1 MQQVSLQQQQQQL
14 LLSQQQS
21 AAQQQQVGQINVNQN
36 DQQLL
41 ISNGTG
47 GVSMQNGY
55 LMHNSPGGGSS
66 SSSSVG
72 SNATSQQQI
81 GTPLIEDFKLENNN
95 HAAGETAS
103 GQIYRGFIAVI
114 KENFGFIETLSHDE
128 EVFFHFS
135 NYQGN
140 PNWLELGQ
148 EVEYTLAPNGNTSV
162 SGNCLPAENVRTLPK
177 NSIPQP
183 AVLETVH
190 NGVVA
195 RPLRCINPDQQ
206 EYAGLIE
213 LHDELRTT
221 VISQHEFGITSLVN
235 KRDLLQKGDLVSFRI
250 DESGRA
256 ADVNAVR
263 QKKRATVDS
272 IKGQFGFLNFE
283 VEDGKKLFFHMSEV
297 QGNTVALHPGDTVE
311 FSVVT
316 NQVSGSSYTQKIRFT
331 NRSLLC
337 IQRNGKSSACNVL
350 KINDRPDRLISRLKL
365 NGDDGVPRLILIR
378 APKGPQGKGF
388 SVLARHPRIPGE
400 YHRWHRNKNM

>member
-1 MQQVSLQQQQQQL
+1 MGTINGYRYIWVSWVIIVLLFILQVKRNKEFIAVNVQQVSLQQQQQQL
-14 LLSQQQS
+14 LLNQQQS
-21 AAQQQQVGQINVNQN
+21 VAQQQQVGQINVNQN
-36 DQQLL
+36 DQLQ

-47 GVSMQNGY
+47 GGSMQNGY

-66 SSSSVG
+66 SNSSVG

-81 GTPLIEDFKLENNN
+81 GIPHIEDFKLENNN
-95 HAAGETAS
+95 HAGGETAG

-213 LHDELRTT
+213 LHDEQRTT

-316 NQVSGSSYTQKIRFT
+316 NQVSGSVLFKRFVAPIQYV
-331 NRSLLC
+331 SLF
-337 IQRNGKSSACNVL
+337 SAMENL
-350 KINDRPDRLISRLKL
+350 RLVMFWK
-365 NGDDGVPRLILIR
+365 
-378 APKGPQGKGF
+378 
-388 SVLARHPRIPGE
+388 
-400 YHRWHRNKNM
+400 

>member
-1 MQQVSLQQQQQQL
+1 MGTINGYRYIWVSWVIVVLLFILQVKRNKEFIAVNVQQVSLQQQQQQL
-14 LLSQQQS
+14 LLNQQQS
-21 AAQQQQVGQINVNQN
+21 VAQQQQVGQINVNQN
-36 DQQLL
+36 DQLQ

-47 GVSMQNGY
+47 GGSMQNGY

-66 SSSSVG
+66 SNSSVG

-81 GTPLIEDFKLENNN
+81 GIPHIEDFKLENNN
-95 HAAGETAS
+95 HAGGETAG

-213 LHDELRTT
+213 LHDEQRTT

-316 NQVSGSSYTQKIRFT
+316 NQVSGSVLLKRFVAPIEYV
-331 NRSLLC
+331 SLF
-337 IQRNGKSSACNVL
+337 SAMENL
-350 KINDRPDRLISRLKL
+350 RLVMFWK
-365 NGDDGVPRLILIR
+365 
-378 APKGPQGKGF
+378 
-388 SVLARHPRIPGE
+388 
-400 YHRWHRNKNM
+400 